1 MRDSGEN
8 IRGSMEI
15 RFISGKGGVGKSS
28 VAAAMALSEARRGK
42 KTLLAELGTQSF
54 FESAFQIPV
63 KNTPR
68 PWKEGVDL
76 VLWDGTSCLR
86 EYALHLLKS
95 ETLYRLFFENSVSK
109 TLIQVA
115 PGLSELAILG
125 KITSGPPRNIG
136 PALNYDLLIVD
147 AFASGHFLALLDA
160 PIGFSKAIQL
170 GPMAEQTKSII
181 QVLKNPAITQFH
193 LVTLPEELPVQE
205 TIETQQKLRAKG
217 WGTAQIWINRCL
229 QSEAQPVGT
238 TAFNQFISQKLDSQ
252 NRARAQLSQ
261 AKTLPWILENQFSI
275 VVDRMAEHL

>member
-1 MRDSGEN
+1 
-8 IRGSMEI
+8 MEI

-42 KTLLAELGTQSF
+42 KTLLAELGTHSF

-68 PWKEGVDL
+68 NWKEGVDL

-95 ETLYRLFFENSVSK
+95 ETLYRLFFENNVSK
-109 TLIQVA
+109 TLIQIA

-136 PALNYDLLIVD
+136 PALPYDLIVVD
-147 AFASGHFLALLDA
+147 AFASGHFLALLNA

-170 GPMAEQTKSII
+170 GPMAEQTKSIMD
-181 QVLKNPAITQFH
+181 VLKNPEITQFH
-193 LVTLPEELPVQE
+193 LVTLPEELPLQE
-205 TIETQQKLRAKG
+205 TLETQEKLKSRGWGPATIWTNRYLTLPPSPQGQPEFLKFLNQKLEIQ
-217 WGTAQIWINRCL
+217 AQALKNFP
-229 QSEAQPVGT
+229 S
-238 TAFNQFISQKLDSQ
+238 S
-252 NRARAQLSQ
+252 
-261 AKTLPWILENQFSI
+261 KTIPWILDNHFSN
-275 VVDRMAEHL
+275 VVDQMVEHL